1 MSDAPDLKPCLEIRD
16 VSRRFGAVRALD
28 RVSLCVDA
36 GEIVALLGE
45 SGCGKSTLLR
55 IVAGLERADG
65 GAVLLDGRDVS
76 ALDPEHRGV
85 GLMFQD
91 YALFPHLTV
100 GENVRFG
107 LARRADAKAIAQ
119 DRLDQVG
126 LSARERDH
134 PGVLSGGESQ
144 RVALARALAP
154 EPRILLLDEPFSNL
168 DRRTGERVRGETLAL
183 LRNSRVTTILVTH
196 DPEEALVFAD
206 RIALMEAGRLVQA
219 GTGEELYRRPG
230 SSFAVRLFGPCFEL
244 RARAGMGRVETPFG
258 ALASGEAEHGAQVE
272 ICLRPEAFRI
282 ASSGGGAGARVLRRS
297 FVGGKAVLLLAVDGL
312 DGLLTHPVAHADR
325 FEEGDHVR
333 LSLTG
338 SGAFVFARR

>member
-1 MSDAPDLKPCLEIRD
+1 MSDADDRIPRLEIRE

-28 RVSLCVDA
+28 RVSLCVGA

-55 IVAGLERADG
+55 VVAGLERADG
-65 GAVLLDGRDVS
+65 GAVLLDGHNVT
-76 ALDPEHRGV
+76 ALGPEHRDI

-107 LARRADAKAIAQ
+107 LARRADAQAIARN
-119 DRLDQVG
+119 RLEQVG
-126 LSARERDH
+126 LVARERDH
-134 PGVLSGGESQ
+134 PAALSGGESQ

-168 DRRTGERVRGETLAL
+168 DRRTRERVRGETLAL

-206 RIALMEAGRLVQA
+206 RIALMESGRLVQV
-219 GTGEELYRRPG
+219 GTGEDLYRRPA

-244 RARAGMGRVETPFG
+244 RARSEMGRVETPFG
-258 ALASGEAEHGAQVE
+258 TLVAAGTVSGAQVN
-272 ICLRPEAFRI
+272 ICLRPEAFRV
-282 ASSGGGAGARVLRRS
+282 SQGGDGAGARVLRRS
-297 FVGGKAVLLLAVDGL
+297 FVGNEAVLLLALDGL
-312 DGLLTHPVAHADR
+312 DGFLTHPVAHTDR
-325 FEEGDHVR
+325 FEEGDRVR
-333 LSLTG
+333 VSLTG
-338 SGAFVFARR
+338 SGAFVFALP